1 MAERRGNG
9 RNMGFVNFIVELL
22 HDPRMA
28 IASWIAAGP
37 LMAYGCVFLIVF
49 IETGVVFFPF
59 LPGDSLLFAS
69 GFFAQGGGFNIVA
82 LLATAW
88 CAAIL
93 GDQCNFMIGHFFGR
107 KIIESGKVKV
117 MTPERIEKS
126 EKFLEKWGHL
136 AIFLGRFFPFIRTFV
151 PFIAGMGGMH
161 WRNFVVFNVLGGITW
176 STLFTLLGYFF
187 GGIPFVQDHFELLIV
202 GIILVSVVPTIV
214 GLVKSRLA
222 NAASTWRSAERRAAS
237 GLRGECRYL
246 GAVDGKLRSRWRL
259 ARRAM
264 SPRAMSAT
272 TPDRRVSQQA
282 SPRQAAKRPS
292 CSSERGSMLY
302 AIMLV
307 RPFAW

>member
-1 MAERRGNG
+1 
-9 RNMGFVNFIVELL
+9 MGFINFIAELL
-22 HDPRMA
+22 KDPRTA

-222 NAASTWRSAERRAAS
+222 KKK
-237 GLRGECRYL
+237 GPQKRGKHM
-246 GAVDGKLRSRWRL
+246 A
-259 ARRAM
+259 
-264 SPRAMSAT
+264 
-272 TPDRRVSQQA
+272 
-282 SPRQAAKRPS
+282 
-292 CSSERGSMLY
+292 
-302 AIMLV
+302 
-307 RPFAW
+307 

>member
-1 MAERRGNG
+1 
-9 RNMGFVNFIVELL
+9 MGFVNFIVELL

-222 NAASTWRSAERRAAS
+222 KKKGPQKRGKHMAERGAAS
-237 GLRGECRYL
+237 GQ
-246 GAVDGKLRSRWRL
+246 
-259 ARRAM
+259 
-264 SPRAMSAT
+264 
-272 TPDRRVSQQA
+272 RVT
-282 SPRQAAKRPS
+282 
-292 CSSERGSMLY
+292 
-302 AIMLV
+302 
-307 RPFAW
+307 W